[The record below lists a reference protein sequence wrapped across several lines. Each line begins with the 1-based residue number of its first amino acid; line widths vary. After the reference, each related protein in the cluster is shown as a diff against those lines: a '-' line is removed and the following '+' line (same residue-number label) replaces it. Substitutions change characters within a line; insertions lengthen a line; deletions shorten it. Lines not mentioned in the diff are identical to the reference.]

1 MREYPKYLKY
11 TTKETEKQAVEELM
25 KYYKTREYI
34 KILQQKEQTN
44 ERNRKDVWECGN

>member
-25 KYYKTREYI
+25 KYFKTREYI
-34 KILQQKEQTN
+34 KILQRGVKSN
-44 ERNRKDVWECGN
+44 DK

>member
-25 KYYKTREYI
+25 KYFKTREQF
-34 KILQQKEQTN
+34 KKLQQEDLTN
-44 ERNRKDVWECGN
+44 DN